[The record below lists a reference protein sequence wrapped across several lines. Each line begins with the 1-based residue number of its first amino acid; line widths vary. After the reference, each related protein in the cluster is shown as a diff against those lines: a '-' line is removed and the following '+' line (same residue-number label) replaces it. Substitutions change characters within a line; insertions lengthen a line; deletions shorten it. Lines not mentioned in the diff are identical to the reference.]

1 MQVFRRLQAVL
12 LTLVLAAAAMPG
24 GTAHAQ
30 APRPW
35 EMSMQ
40 PAFSPVKQQIID
52 LHNLVLVII
61 TLITVFVGALLGWV
75 MYRYN
80 AKRNPVPTQ
89 TTHNPVLE
97 VAWTVIPVLILVVMA
112 IPSFRLIY
120 YEDRTYDPDMTIKV
134 TGHQWYWEYTYPD
147 QGNIDFSSY
156 IVPDDQLKPG
166 QLRLLTADHPLVVPV
181 NKNIRILETSGD
193 VIHSFFIP
201 SLGVQRY
208 AIPGRTI
215 ETWVRVDK
223 PGIYYGECNQICGT
237 NHSRMPIMVQA
248 VSDQDFQTWL
258 VQAKKEFAT
267 ATPGTATGYMTENA
281 PPTGNT
287 QPTGNAGP
295 TWADRIGGNDRA
307 AANDRLTG
315 SDHAASNDH
324 PAADVQPAAAL
335 LHPAAVV
342 VQPAA
347 ALLRPAAALM
357 TAANEVQH

>member
-1 MQVFRRLQAVL
+1 MGWSMQVLRRLQAAFAL
-12 LTLVLAAAAMPG
+12 LLLLPG
-24 GTAHAQ
+24 VALAQ

-35 EMSMQ
+35 EMGMQ

-52 LHNLVLVII
+52 LHDLVLVII
-61 TLITVFVGALLGWV
+61 TLITLFVGGLLAWV
-75 MYRYN
+75 IYRYN
-80 AKRNPVPTQ
+80 AERNPVPGH
-89 TTHNPVLE
+89 TTHHTLLE

-112 IPSFRLIY
+112 IPSFRLVY
-120 YEDRTYDPDMTIKV
+120 YEDRTYDPDLTIKV

-147 QGNIDFSSY
+147 NGNLDFSSY

-223 PGIYYGECNQICGT
+223 PGVYYGECNQICGT

-248 VSDQDFQTWL
+248 VSEQDFETWL

-267 ATPGTATGYMTENA
+267 ATPQPEPGYMAQDARPAASTPWSA
-281 PPTGNT
+281 P
-287 QPTGNAGP
+287 GNAS
-295 TWADRIGGNDRA
+295 WEA
-307 AANDRLTG
+307 
-315 SDHAASNDH
+315 
-324 PAADVQPAAAL
+324 PAK
-335 LHPAAVV
+335 
-342 VQPAA
+342 
-347 ALLRPAAALM
+347 AALM